1 MSVDKRFAL
10 NCLLFATVLALICG
24 VAYIPIAAFSAFF
37 GMSIL
42 GLAFWLRNAV
52 KSATA
57 AERPLMRFAFA
68 QAIIG
73 TLAFQLAVFIG
84 FSTSETWRRQ
94 DVDNAMFALFV
105 AGSIALVANLLMQVR
120 RLPRIRSLR
129 SIAAGLAATTIV
141 IASLLWAVREFH
153 AFYLLYVL
161 WIAQFAVGINRLAT
175 GGNAR
180 FFAALSLLIALIG
193 ASVFL
198 VAVNPFN
205 VQVWDP

>member
-10 NCLLFATVLALICG
+10 NCLLYATVLALICG
-24 VAYIPIAAFSAFF
+24 AFYTPIAAFNAFR

-52 KSATA
+52 KSVAT

-73 TLAFQLAVFIG
+73 TLVFQIASSARILMSVPWDNPTA
-84 FSTSETWRRQ
+84 R
-94 DVDNAMFALFV
+94 DVVFALFV
-105 AGSIALVANLLMQVR
+105 AGSIALVANLLMHVR
-120 RLPRIRSLR
+120 RLSQIRSPR
-129 SIAAGLAATTIV
+129 SIAAGLAATAIV
-141 IASLLWAVREFH
+141 IASLLWAVREYY
-153 AFYLLYVL
+153 AFCLLYAL

-175 GGNAR
+175 GENTR
-180 FFAALSLLIALIG
+180 FFAALSLLVALIG

-205 VQVWDP
+205 VRVWDP